1 MTFGGFGIVGIIGK
15 TKDVYSGIMEMK
27 PDIENMTLS
36 EYWEYEAEKERQ
48 LRDNVR
54 SKRSLTNYDEA
65 DFVS

>member
-1 MTFGGFGIVGIIGK
+1 MTA
-15 TKDVYSGIMEMK
+15 DLPSLHYSRSSTLCVRIMEMEL
-27 PDIENMTLS
+27 DIKNMTLS

-65 DFVS
+65 DFVSFH